1 MLQVAESNTATCKV
15 QDIVEFM
22 VSVTPAGCHLHK
34 SRQEAAR
41 AHPLRE
47 TQVIE
52 EYLSPHTLLQPCL
65 KLLLLRKAVLSSYS
79 LPFGSLGQ
87 QPLVRI
93 TFAVVSAHVPFVIS
107 DTYSCPSF
115 GPGQHPRGWY
125 SICHKQGIQNLQHL
139 MATSESPSVTE
150 RTSYN
155 FWGETQTLVL

>member
-1 MLQVAESNTATCKV
+1 MLPKKPSKQICIVLRVAESNTATCKV

-52 EYLSPHTLLQPCL
+52 KYLSPHTLLQPCL

-79 LPFGSLGQ
+79 LPSGALGQ
-87 QPLVRI
+87 QSSHWSGLLLLLFLLMFLLQSQTRI
-93 TFAVVSAHVPFVIS
+93 PVLLLALDNTQEAGTAF
-107 DTYSCPSF
+107 
-115 GPGQHPRGWY
+115 
-125 SICHKQGIQNLQHL
+125 
-139 MATSESPSVTE
+139 ATSKGFK
-150 RTSYN
+150 TSSI
-155 FWGETQTLVL
+155 